1 MRAFWAML
9 LASVVMLG
17 SGAVM
22 AAEKQNFGLITSSV
36 SAPESGKDGQNF
48 CQNFSDEAQ
57 EAQLAWRLKKIEELE
72 AGISKR
78 MDALEKTKADVTQWM
93 AKREAFLQ
101 LARASLVEIYTRMR
115 PDAAAQ
121 QLAALDD
128 MTAAAILM
136 KLDARAASVIL
147 AEIEAERAAQL
158 ARVIAGAARTKRSG
172 EGA

>member
-1 MRAFWAML
+1 MRRVAIILAGL
-9 LASVVMLG
+9 LLVCGTVPA
-17 SGAVM
+17 

-36 SAPESGKDGQNF
+36 SSPHDVGDGQNY
-48 CQNFSDEAQ
+48 CVNFSDEAQ

-72 AGISKR
+72 AGLSKR
-78 MDALEKTKADVTQWM
+78 MDALEKAKADVTRWM
-93 AKREAFLQ
+93 AKREAFLE

-128 MTAAAILM
+128 MMAAAILM
-136 KLDARAASVIL
+136 KLKAKVASLIL

-158 ARVIAGAARTKRSG
+158 ARVIAGAARTRRSG